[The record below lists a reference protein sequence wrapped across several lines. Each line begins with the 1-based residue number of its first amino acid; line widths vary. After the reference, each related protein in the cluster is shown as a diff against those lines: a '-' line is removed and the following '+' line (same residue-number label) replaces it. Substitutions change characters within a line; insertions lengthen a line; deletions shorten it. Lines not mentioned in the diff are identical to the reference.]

1 MKIHNEIII
10 KQKLIMGVSRFAS
23 RLLCLAILSMLLLNH
38 AEGGL
43 FDKKG
48 VANSPCQASA
58 ELCKDKIENDAKKA
72 GGWFSE
78 NVWGPAKDG
87 GKKVLNP

>member
-1 MKIHNEIII
+1 
-10 KQKLIMGVSRFAS
+10 MGVSKFTS

-38 AEGGL
+38 AEGN
-43 FDKKG
+43 KKG
-48 VANSPCQASA
+48 VANSPCKASP
-58 ELCKDKIENDAKKA
+58 ELCKEKNEGDFKRA
-72 GGWFSE
+72 GDWFSK